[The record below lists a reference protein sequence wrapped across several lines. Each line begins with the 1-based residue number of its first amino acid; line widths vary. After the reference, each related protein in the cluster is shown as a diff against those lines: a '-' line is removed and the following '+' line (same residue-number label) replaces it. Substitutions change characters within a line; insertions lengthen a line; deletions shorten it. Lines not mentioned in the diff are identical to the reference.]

1 MKFQQHTIQAAI
13 FDMDGTML
21 DTERLRFDVLK
32 QASLEIIGV
41 EFSLDYLMQCLG
53 LNALNSEHLA
63 QKFYGQDI
71 PYQQIRQR
79 AEQIELEMI
88 LSQGVPVK
96 AGILEILAYL
106 QSQNILLA
114 VATSSTRKIAEK
126 YLKLAEIDHYFTLL
140 VCGDEVIQGKP
151 HPEIFNKACTL
162 LNLNPQ
168 HCLMIEDS
176 ENGITSAHLAG
187 GVTILIEDIK
197 APNQTMLAR
206 ADYYFESMLDFYQ
219 AIIKS
224 D

>member
-1 MKFQQHTIQAAI
+1 M
-13 FDMDGTML
+13 
-21 DTERLRFDVLK
+21 
-32 QASLEIIGV
+32 EIIGV

-53 LNALNSEHLA
+53 LNALSSEHLA
-63 QKFYGQDI
+63 QKFYGQHI
-71 PYQQIRQR
+71 PYQHIRQR
-79 AEQIELEMI
+79 AEQIELEI
-88 LSQGVPVK
+88 VLSQGVPVK
-96 AGILEILAYL
+96 AGVLEILAYL

-126 YLKLAEIDHYFTLL
+126 YLKLAKIDHYFTLL
-140 VCGDEVIQGKP
+140 VCGDDVIQGKP

-168 HCLMIEDS
+168 HSLMIEDS
-176 ENGITSAHLAG
+176 ENGITSADLAG

-197 APNQTMLAR
+197 APNQVMLAR

>member
-176 ENGITSAHLAG
+176 ENGITSAYLAE
-187 GVTILIEDIK
+187 GVTILIQDIK
-197 APNQTMLAR
+197 EPNQTMLAR

-219 AIIKS
+219 LVIKS